1 MKPSCCNTHFR
12 RKLRHTLNSHKTPS
26 YAPLWRNSA
35 LNSGAQKRTR
45 TSTTFRSPAPEAGA
59 STNFAIWALGSIIG
73 LAAKLADIHWNL
85 DCMSVRDA

>member
-1 MKPSCCNTHFR
+1 MKQFSCSTH
-12 RKLRHTLNSHKTPS
+12 LRLKANAVHRCLMLRGN
-26 YAPLWRNSA
+26 A
-35 LNSGAQKRTR
+35 LMMHNPVWNDGAQKRTR

-85 DCMSVRDA
+85 DCMSVRHA